1 MQNWTGAT
9 FPVTFKTHAGKRF
22 SFWKGVSV
30 YSVSDVWEL
39 EAYNIL
45 SKGHFMYHFP
55 IEEKQF
61 QSVGTNTTV
70 RKVRSCSL
78 SRKGV
83 ITWQMNPS
91 LETTHKRRN
100 KIWLAKI
107 GMFLIPFIC
116 SSLSFVTG
124 KSLYPTHLSSSI
136 LNPWNYASGSGIDCF
151 SKKAFWRWISIPK
164 TQTSS
169 RDENSN
175 FQLCC
180 S

>member
-1 MQNWTGAT
+1 M
-9 FPVTFKTHAGKRF
+9 TFKTHTGKRF
-22 SFWKGVSV
+22 RFWIGDSV
-30 YSVSDVWEL
+30 YSVFAVQEL
-39 EAYNIL
+39 EAYNTL
-45 SKGHFMYHFP
+45 SKRHFVFHSQ
-55 IEEKQF
+55 IEEKLF
-61 QSVGTNTTV
+61 QSECTSTRV
-70 RKVRSCSL
+70 RNIGSCSL
-78 SRKGV
+78 NRKGV

-116 SSLSFVTG
+116 SFLSFVTG

-151 SKKAFWRWISIPK
+151 STKAFWRWISIPK
-164 TQTSS
+164 TQTSNH
-169 RDENSN
+169 DKNSN
-175 FQLCC
+175 LDLCC